1 VTSFRI
7 AVATES
13 DVAAIL
19 MLIRGLAEYE
29 RLSHQVLATEALL
42 RESLFGDRPAAEVLL
57 AHVVDGVNA
66 GKPVGFAV
74 FFGSYSTFLAKAG
87 VYLEDIFVLPEWR
100 GQGLGEQ
107 LFRRVAQIAVQRGA
121 GRMEWSVLDWN
132 EPAINFYRK
141 LGAQAMDEWTM
152 QRLTGE
158 ALLRAA
164 V

>member
-1 VTSFRI
+1 VAEFRI
-7 AVATES
+7 ERASER
-13 DVAAIL
+13 DVGSIL

-29 RLSHQVLATEALL
+29 RLSHEVLATEALL
-42 RESLFGDRPAAEVLL
+42 RESLFGERPAAEVLL
-57 AHVVDGVNA
+57 AHAIGGVDGD
-66 GKPVGFAV
+66 KPVGFAV
-74 FFGSYSTFLAKAG
+74 FFGTYSTFLARAG

-107 LFRRVAQIAVQRGA
+107 LFRRVAGIAVERGA

-132 EPAINFYRK
+132 KPAINFYRK

-158 ALLRAA
+158 ALRRAA
-164 V
+164 G

>member
-1 VTSFRI
+1 MAEFRI
-7 AVATES
+7 ERASER
-13 DVAAIL
+13 DVGSIL

-29 RLSHQVLATEALL
+29 RLSHEVLATEALL
-42 RESLFGDRPAAEVLL
+42 RESLFGARPAAEVLL
-57 AHVVDGVNA
+57 AHAVDGVNA
-66 GKPVGFAV
+66 DQPVGFAV
-74 FFGSYSTFLAKAG
+74 FFGTYSTFLARAG

-107 LFRRVAQIAVQRGA
+107 LFRRVAQIGVERGA

-158 ALLRAA
+158 ALRRAA
-164 V
+164 G

>member
-1 VTSFRI
+1 VAEFRI
-7 AVATES
+7 ERASEG
-13 DVAAIL
+13 DVGSIL

-29 RLSHQVLATEALL
+29 RLSHEVVATEALL
-42 RESLFGDRPAAEVLL
+42 RESLFGARPSAEVLL
-57 AHVVDGVNA
+57 AHVVDGVDA

-74 FFGSYSTFLAKAG
+74 FFGTYSTFLARAG
-87 VYLEDIFVLPEWR
+87 IYLEDIFVLPEWR

-107 LFRRVAQIAVQRGA
+107 LFRRVAQIAVERRA

-152 QRLTGE
+152 QRLAGD
-158 ALLRAA
+158 ALIRAA
-164 V
+164 G